1 MKRSVFFCVALLCL
15 ASYTAWSQATR
26 RPPTNN
32 RGGAATR
39 ANAARPTGS
48 AAARPAGGGAAARPA
63 TTQQQPAAI
72 ANDPPQTT
80 PRVSTTQAR
89 PAGATRPGAPRT
101 GTAARPVQT
110 QAPRPVVARPTQPPI
125 DYCTLCI
132 STLASIE
139 HPLQVGSLARHAAL
153 GGGGFGMGGDIR
165 TYAANPFIVD
175 SYSLTINPAYA
186 DRFRNAIFVNAGSVA
201 GANSQPLSNFGGP
214 FIGAIFDV
222 SPRVTVGG
230 MVSFESFPGIGAV
243 NTDAVNTIALNSV
256 LGLASQY
263 PGGPAPLPGF
273 NQLRARN
280 NGQLQV
286 TYNTG
291 DGKGGGQGGGVVM
304 GAGVSFTTTSLAPLA
319 VGPRPQP
326 AANITQI
333 GFNAGVLITTNQVSM
348 LDLSATLLLP
358 RVVLPIPGSTNGTL
372 GFSNTIL
379 ALNARYISRISK
391 QFTIIPMANL
401 YTLQSGSPF
410 YGNITGIDA
419 GIGFNYVVGPLFF
432 VGGISLSSNS
442 GGNPPSQSVPGASF
456 VSSELILPRWNI
468 GVEYSVVDWLRLRA
482 GYAGYSS
489 TARSNDVVF
498 PSYFGYALSEGVS
511 LGFGLVFGNFTLDV
525 TTDTRI
531 LRQGLGNIGSG
542 QPTFGFV
549 SANFRF

>member
-1 MKRSVFFCVALLCL
+1 MKRFTFFGMALLFYF
-15 ASYTAWSQATR
+15 ASYTVWSQVQR
-26 RPPTNN
+26 RPIPSPSRT
-32 RGGAATR
+32 APATR
-39 ANAARPTGS
+39 APAINRATGTT
-48 AAARPAGGGAAARPA
+48 ARPAA
-63 TTQQQPAAI
+63 TTQQAPAAI

-80 PRVSTTQAR
+80 PRVNTAQPR
-89 PAGATRPGAPRT
+89 QLPTRPGIPRT
-101 GTAARPVQT
+101 TTPRTAAPAT
-110 QAPRPVVARPTQPPI
+110 PRPSVVARPTQPVI
-125 DYCTLCI
+125 DYCTLCV

-153 GGGGFGMGGDIR
+153 GGGGYGMGGDIR

-186 DRFRNAIFVNAGSVA
+186 DRYRNAVFVNAGSVA
-201 GANSQPLSNFGGP
+201 GPNSQPLSNFGGP
-214 FIGAIFDV
+214 FIGAIFDI

-243 NTDAVNTIALNSV
+243 NTDVVNIIALTSF
-256 LGLASQY
+256 LGLANQY

-273 NQLRARN
+273 AQLRARN
-280 NGQLQV
+280 TGQLQV

-291 DGKGGGQGGGVVM
+291 DGKGGVAM

-319 VGPRPQP
+319 VDPRPQP

-333 GFNAGVLITTNQVSM
+333 GFNAGVLITTNNVSI
-348 LDLSATLLLP
+348 LDLSGTLLLP

-372 GFSNTIL
+372 GFNSTIL
-379 ALNARYISRISK
+379 GLNARYISRISRE
-391 QFTIIPMANL
+391 FTLIPMANL
-401 YTLQSGSPF
+401 YAIQSGSPY
-410 YGNITGIDA
+410 YGNVLGIDA
-419 GIGFNYVVGPLFF
+419 GIGFNYTTGPFFF
-432 VGGISLSSNS
+432 VGGISISSNA
-442 GGNPPSQSVPGASF
+442 GGNPPSQSVIGATI
-456 VSSELILPRWNI
+456 VSSELIVPRWNI
-468 GVEYSVVDWLRLRA
+468 GAEYTVVDWLRLRA

-489 TARSNDVVF
+489 TARSSDVVF

-511 LGFGLVFGNFTLDV
+511 LGLGLVFGNFSLDV